1 MVKEN
6 CTSNRIWESNEFA
19 KFRLFFR
26 LQRVRQ
32 NTEPEFGQCTYIKA
46 IQCHYKNPYYSA
58 AYCYWLEVS

>member
-6 CTSNRIWESNEFA
+6 CTSDRIWESNEFA

-32 NTEPEFGQCTYIKA
+32 NTEPEFGQCTSKQFNVTIRTRIIVLLTA
-46 IQCHYKNPYYSA
+46 IG
-58 AYCYWLEVS
+58 